1 MKIGDKILSLRKKQG
16 ITQEELAEVVGVS
29 RQTISKWELDETSP
43 DLKQAKKL
51 SEIFKVSI
59 DELASN
65 NVENILVNKV
75 SNTEKLAGIIIKVIK
90 VIGILI
96 VSLVIIDII
105 ALIIF
110 TLFIR

>member
-1 MKIGDKILSLRKKQG
+1 MKIGDKILSLRKKEG
-16 ITQEELAEVVGVS
+16 ITQEELAEMVGVS

-59 DELASN
+59 DELESN
-65 NVENILVNKV
+65 NIENILVNKV
-75 SNTEKLAGIIIKVIK
+75 SNTEKLAGIIIKIIK
-90 VIGILI
+90 AIGILI
-96 VSLVIIDII
+96 VSLFIIDII